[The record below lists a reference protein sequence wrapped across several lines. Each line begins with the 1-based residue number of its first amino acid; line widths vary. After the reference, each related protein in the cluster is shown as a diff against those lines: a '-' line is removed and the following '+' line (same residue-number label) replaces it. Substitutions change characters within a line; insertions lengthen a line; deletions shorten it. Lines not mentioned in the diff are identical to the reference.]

1 MADRLPRTATTR
13 LVPGSQMKTPL
24 ACLLLLTALVT
35 QPVKA
40 DETLSPQQ
48 KAFLEKLGALD
59 WVKGPTTVDSAGN
72 SKLKIPEGFVYL
84 DTKGTD
90 KFLEMN
96 ENLSS
101 GREVMVAPESLDWSA
116 YLAFDDEGYVK
127 DDETI
132 DAAELLK
139 TLKDGA
145 ESSNSE
151 RRKRGW
157 PEMHVLDWAVKPE
170 YNRNTRRLE
179 WATLLQSGESR
190 SANFSTKILGRRG
203 YTSVILAASPED
215 LPAAEAALNRV
226 LEGYSFNSGDTYA
239 EWQPGDKVA
248 EYGLAALVVGGAAAL
263 ATKKGFWGVIAGFM
277 AAAWKFVLA
286 AAVASMA
293 WLRKLF
299 SRKE

>member
-1 MADRLPRTATTR
+1 M
-13 LVPGSQMKTPL
+13 
-24 ACLLLLTALVT
+24 
-35 QPVKA
+35 
-40 DETLSPQQ
+40 
-48 KAFLEKLGALD
+48 
-59 WVKGPTTVDSAGN
+59 DSAGN

-170 YNRNTRRLE
+170 YARNTRRG
-179 WATLLQSGESR
+179 WT
-190 SANFSTKILGRRG
+190 SAAAR
-203 YTSVILAASPED
+203 AASLRPGSQFLHPD
-215 LPAAEAALNRV
+215 PRTARIAE
-226 LEGYSFNSGDTYA
+226 SG
-239 EWQPGDKVA
+239 G
-248 EYGLAALVVGGAAAL
+248 
-263 ATKKGFWGVIAGFM
+263 
-277 AAAWKFVLA
+277 
-286 AAVASMA
+286 
-293 WLRKLF
+293 
-299 SRKE
+299 